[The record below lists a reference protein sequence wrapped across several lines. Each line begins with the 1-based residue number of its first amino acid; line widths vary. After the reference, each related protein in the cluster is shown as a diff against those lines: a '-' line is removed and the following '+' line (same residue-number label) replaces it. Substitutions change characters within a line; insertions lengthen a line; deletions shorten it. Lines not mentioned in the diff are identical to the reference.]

1 MIFDSHA
8 HLNFD
13 QFSEEEWVETLERA
27 YSSNVKAIVDVATD
41 PHSFRRSLSIPKGPV
56 SLYRAA
62 ATTPHDLKTN
72 DDPFFS
78 KVEEAVEKNLLIAI
92 GETGLDYF
100 HSPHTKNHQQ
110 KVFERYIELS
120 KKSSL
125 PLIIHC
131 RDAFE
136 DLFTILLEQKLFSPN
151 VLHCFTGTKE
161 DAKKLLDMG
170 WYISFSGIVTYPK
183 SDELRK
189 IVQFVPLD
197 RLLVE
202 TDSPYLA
209 PQPKRGKRNEP
220 SFLRYTVETI
230 AKVKNLSFEQIA
242 KETFDNTCRI
252 FALSLS

>member
-1 MIFDSHA
+1 VRSLFDSHA

-13 QFSEEEWVETLERA
+13 QFSEAEWGEILERA
-27 YSSNVKAIVDVATD
+27 YNLDVKAIVDVATD
-41 PHSFRRSLSIPKGPV
+41 LHSFERSLLIPKGPI

-62 ATTPHDLKTN
+62 ATPPHDLTTN

-78 KVEEAVEKNLLIAI
+78 KVQEAVKEGKVVAI

-100 HSPHTKNHQQ
+100 HSPQTREHQ
-110 KVFERYIELS
+110 KAVFTRYIDLS

-151 VLHCFTGTKE
+151 VLHCFTGTEE

-170 WYISFSGIVTYPK
+170 WYLSFSGIVTYPK
-183 SDELRK
+183 SEEMRK

-202 TDSPYLA
+202 TDAPYLA
-209 PQPKRGKRNEP
+209 PQPQRGKRNEP
-220 SFLRYTVETI
+220 SFLRYSVETI
-230 AKVKNLSFEQIA
+230 AHVKNLSFEQIA
-242 KETFDNTCRI
+242 KATYANARRVFN
-252 FALSLS
+252 L